1 MEIPDKIEFAAQRLK
16 EGHRVN
22 RITVRDFLRHFGAE
36 RRGAAKVESIRRI
49 LDLLELTTDPDFET
63 AWIDGPIWLRLKEG
77 VPTTPPNPFSDGA
90 SFNGDGLGIEDIVLE
105 GTPSAVEQAE
115 EQSEAAPT
123 SAEPETPKQSMSM
136 DSSSIDD
143 PTFRIGSL
151 PAANRKLIVV
161 NQSDTLTKAITLML
175 QHDFSQLPVMQGERE
190 VKGVITWKSIGS
202 KQALGHDCKLVGDCR
217 EDARIVDSNRTL
229 FDAISTIVE
238 YGYVLVRDQ
247 RDRRITGIVTASDLS
262 LQFQILAEPFL
273 LLREIELHVR
283 RLLGDKVSIT
293 DFDLLDSP
301 AAGPKTKPQSVA
313 DLTFGQYVRLF
324 QHPTLWAKLNLKI
337 DCGSLTGLLEEVRL
351 IRNDV
356 MHFDPDPMTPDE
368 LSTLKRSVRFMQEL
382 YELLPKS
389 PAASTS
395 ASA

>member
-1 MEIPDKIEFAAQRLK
+1 VDIPDKIEFAAQRLRG
-16 EGHRVN
+16 GHRVN

-36 RRGAAKVESIRRI
+36 RRGAAKVEAIRRI
-49 LDLLELTTDPDFET
+49 LDSLDLTTDPDFET
-63 AWIDGPIWLRLKEG
+63 AWIDSPIWLQLKEG
-77 VPTTPPNPFSDGA
+77 VETTQPPDKEFSTDLRPEDNA
-90 SFNGDGLGIEDIVLE
+90 PEDIVLE

-115 EQSEAAPT
+115 EQSSLAPT
-123 SAEPETPKQSMSM
+123 SAEPDAPGQAKAIEG
-136 DSSSIDD
+136 SSIED

-161 NQSDTLTKAITLML
+161 NQNDSLTKAITLML

-202 KQALGHDCKLVGDCR
+202 KQALGHNCEQVADCR

-229 FDAISTIVE
+229 FDAISTIVV

-283 RLLGDKVSIT
+283 RLLGNKLSAS
-293 DFDLLDSP
+293 DFDLLTNFAP
-301 AAGPKTKPQSVA
+301 AVRVN
-313 DLTFGQYVRLF
+313 TFET
-324 QHPTLWAKLNLKI
+324 P
-337 DCGSLTGLLEEVRL
+337 GSL
-351 IRNDV
+351 I
-356 MHFDPDPMTPDE
+356 
-368 LSTLKRSVRFMQEL
+368 
-382 YELLPKS
+382 Y
-389 PAASTS
+389 
-395 ASA
+395 

>member
-1 MEIPDKIEFAAQRLK
+1 MEIPDKIDFAAQRLK

-49 LDLLELTTDPDFET
+49 LDSLDLTTDPDFET

-77 VPTTPPNPFSDGA
+77 IQTNPVDSFSESTLSDD
-90 SFNGDGLGIEDIVLE
+90 NEVDLGEIVLE

-115 EQSEAAPT
+115 QQSESAPT
-123 SAEPETPKQSMSM
+123 SAEPDTLKLTHAP
-136 DSSSIDD
+136 DGASIED
-143 PTFRIGSL
+143 PRFRIGSL
-151 PAANRKLIVV
+151 PAANRKLVAV
-161 NQSDTLTKAITLML
+161 NQNDSLTKAITLML

-202 KQALGHDCKLVGDCR
+202 KQALGRNCSQVGDCR
-217 EDARIVDSNRTL
+217 EDAPIVDSNRTL

-262 LQFQILAEPFL
+262 LQFQILSEPFL

-283 RLLGDKVSIT
+283 QLLGDKLSMT
-293 DFDLLDSP
+293 DFELLDWSAP
-301 AAGPKTKPQSVA
+301 GTKNKPQTIA

-324 QHPTLWAKLNLKI
+324 QHPQVWAKLDLKI
-337 DCGSLTGLLEEVRL
+337 DCGALTGLLEEVRL

-368 LSTLKRSVRFMQEL
+368 LRTLKRSVRFMQEL
-382 YELLPKS
+382 YELLPKVS
-389 PAASTS
+389 VQSASTT
-395 ASA
+395 A